1 MISPFWP
8 SIDDSNVPRVSYTP
22 AMACAELQRLRDEAT
37 SLKQRMDEQRRKAR
51 AKATDARAGR
61 TSGRSELLPFLQ
73 RKLLR
78 LADKIEQHMAKHN
91 CQE

>member
-1 MISPFWP
+1 MPC
-8 SIDDSNVPRVSYTP
+8 R
-22 AMACAELQRLRDEAT
+22 ELTSLREEAT
-37 SLKQRMDEQRRKAR
+37 SLKQRMNEQRRKAR
-51 AKATDARAGR
+51 AAATAPRPGR
-61 TSGRSELLPFLQ
+61 SSGRSEMIPFLQ